1 MLVSAGGAG
10 QLVLLAAMPVATR
23 LYEPGDFG
31 VAAVF
36 GAIMSALL
44 MISSLRYEMAIALP
58 RTDEHAQ
65 VLVRLCV
72 ALTLIAGVLTLAA
85 VAFWRG
91 PIASLLGVPQ
101 LAPVLWLLPL
111 AVVGAGVYRIFSFW
125 AVRREAFGLIA
136 RTRVL
141 QPLSNAAVQVIL
153 GVIHAGPVGLVAG
166 QLAGTAVGGTSL
178 ARGARLWV
186 YPRRVELRRWRTVAR
201 RYIRFPKFDVPA
213 AFADTLSLQLPN
225 LILASLFGPVI
236 AGFYM
241 LADRA
246 IVVPLALLGQA
257 LGQVIYSRSRETVAD
272 GSMLT
277 MVVRTV
283 KVLGS
288 GVALLAVFSVPLG
301 PLLFATVFGEEWRGA
316 GLYASILFLGFGA
329 QFVFSSISVALP
341 ASGGQHLSLAVNAM
355 LLAVKSAALYFGYI
369 RGSALDA
376 IIAYSAVTVAGN
388 ALAIAVVIAHLERC
402 APNAAASPTAV
413 DL

>member
-1 MLVSAGGAG
+1 
-10 QLVLLAAMPVATR
+10 
-23 LYEPGDFG
+23 
-31 VAAVF
+31 
-36 GAIMSALL
+36 
-44 MISSLRYEMAIALP
+44 
-58 RTDEHAQ
+58 
-65 VLVRLCV
+65 
-72 ALTLIAGVLTLAA
+72 
-85 VAFWRG
+85 
-91 PIASLLGVPQ
+91 
-101 LAPVLWLLPL
+101 
-111 AVVGAGVYRIFSFW
+111 
-125 AVRREAFGLIA
+125 
-136 RTRVL
+136 
-141 QPLSNAAVQVIL
+141 
-153 GVIHAGPVGLVAG
+153 
-166 QLAGTAVGGTSL
+166 
-178 ARGARLWV
+178 
-186 YPRRVELRRWRTVAR
+186 VELRRWRTVAR

-288 GVALLAVFSVPLG
+288 GVALFAVFSVPLG